1 MAILANPSYFEQ
13 EQQGNTE
20 QVLVAVR
27 YTGKQ
32 RFYSNAS
39 AWNQG
44 RWPDETSFRQD
55 TWYVGFVP
63 EYVPDGDPGSG
74 LAWFERSSPFEVE
87 LSPEGIAAILLEKN
101 YLDLEP
107 GGPIGEG
114 ETVPGFDRK
123 LQEALGLQDPVDAGA
138 SYTEQLKDLA
148 GVDEAPV
155 EDEDLSRED
164 ELVNEYDRGE
174 LKAAVKAV
182 REDAEEFSLR
192 GVSMDDMAEFLVDKD
207 VEGAAV
213 DDALRGGD

>member
-1 MAILANPSYFEQ
+1 MSILANPSYFEQ

-20 QVLVAVR
+20 QVLVAVK

-32 RFYSNAS
+32 RFYTNAA

-74 LAWFERSSPFEVE
+74 LSWFERSSPFEVE
-87 LSPEGIAAILLEKN
+87 LEPEGIAEILLDKN

-107 GGPIGEG
+107 GGPIGDG
-114 ETVPGFDRK
+114 DSVPGFDAK
-123 LQEALGLQDPVDAGA
+123 VVDALGLEPPVEAGA
-138 SYTEQLKDLA
+138 THAEQLREMA
-148 GVDEAPV
+148 GVDDAPATEEPDPV
-155 EDEDLSRED
+155 EEF
-164 ELVNEYDRGE
+164 VNEYDRNE
-174 LKAAVKAV
+174 LKEQVKTA

-192 GVSMDDMAEFLVDKD
+192 GASMEDMAEFLVSKEED
-207 VEGAAV
+207 
-213 DDALRGGD
+213 